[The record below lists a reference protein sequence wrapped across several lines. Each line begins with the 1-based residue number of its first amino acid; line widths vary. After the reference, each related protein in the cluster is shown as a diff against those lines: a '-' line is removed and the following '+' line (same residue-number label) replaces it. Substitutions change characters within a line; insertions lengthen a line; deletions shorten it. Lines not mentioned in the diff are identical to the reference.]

1 VRSLGSRDAGPC
13 RRSRCKTCRNT
24 CGRRL
29 RSRRCASS
37 LARAAGGRSD
47 VLPRATR
54 LGLRVLSPAAPS
66 IGIHRRAFTRAR
78 CGNATHP
85 LRPATQALPMP
96 SESCTA
102 AEMAKYN
109 REARCALLCRP
120 SDLTQ
125 KRLTPQR
132 SPSARAP
139 LTVSRRRRLRRSVI
153 ALADRSSLSWRTF
166 AQPVRCA
173 HCAAR
178 RTRRRCASA
187 SAAGPSSPRLS

>member
-1 VRSLGSRDAGPC
+1 VPQVSLQDVPEH
-13 RRSRCKTCRNT
+13 
-24 CGRRL
+24 L
-29 RSRRCASS
+29 RSAPPQPPVRVV
-37 LARAAGGRSD
+37 ARAAPRRGRSD

-54 LGLRVLSPAAPS
+54 LGFRVLSPAAPS
-66 IGIHRRAFTRAR
+66 IGIHRRAFTRER
-78 CGNATHP
+78 CGNATHSP
-85 LRPATQALPMP
+85 RPAATQALPMP

-109 REARCALLCRP
+109 REARCALPCRP

-125 KRLTPQR
+125 KRLTAQR

-139 LTVSRRRRLRRSVI
+139 LTVNRRRRLRRSAI